1 MTPRVSSFF
10 IKGCDCLT
18 EEIETLRKRMFVL
31 KLELEKIPKSTNLSN
46 EEKKQREKLIK
57 SLDEEYKK
65 VKKQLARIKL
75 EEKEKENAKYKR

>member
-1 MTPRVSSFF
+1 MTE
-10 IKGCDCLT
+10 D
-18 EEIETLRKRMFVL
+18 IETLRKRMFVL

-65 VKKQLARIKL
+65 VKKQITRIKL
-75 EEKEKENAKYKR
+75 EEKEKENEKYKR

>member
-1 MTPRVSSFF
+1 MTPKVSSFF
-10 IKGCDCLT
+10 IKGCDYLT
-18 EEIETLRKRMFVL
+18 EEIETLRKRMFDL
-31 KLELEKIPKSTNLSN
+31 KLKIEKIPKSTHLSN
-46 EEKKQREKLIK
+46 EEKKQREKLIN